1 MCLLYIL
8 QNLKHIFLQRLTNFC
23 CDLHVFIGA
32 LHDCGCT
39 WHKIIFSVIRNQ
51 NIVTRFVTEF
61 GLEQEMIQ
69 AQGTINKVILSVN
82 NFLEPGNPG
91 ENDINR
97 IGVASNLPSARP
109 TQTTSSEVN
118 AIGGSSVDFI
128 SSWLTNIP
136 QAIGAAS
143 VAAIKFITPS
153 AAAPGAATK
162 IAADPSRPDQTFSEL
177 KPMVDVNQLAF
188 GILGVAAL
196 GTVGYSLYAA
206 KGAKKRRYQKRSAAT
221 NQEIDQDQLLMK
233 IGKAILKGKVC
244 L

>member
-1 MCLLYIL
+1 
-8 QNLKHIFLQRLTNFC
+8 
-23 CDLHVFIGA
+23 
-32 LHDCGCT
+32 
-39 WHKIIFSVIRNQ
+39 
-51 NIVTRFVTEF
+51 
-61 GLEQEMIQ
+61 MIQ
-69 AQGTINKVILSVN
+69 AQQTVNKVILSVN

-97 IGVASNLPSARP
+97 IGVASNIPSARP

-162 IAADPSRPDQTFSEL
+162 IAAHNPAGAQTYSEL

-196 GTVGYSLYAA
+196 GTVGYSLYAS
-206 KGAKKRRYQKRSAAT
+206 KGATKRRRYQKRSAVT
-221 NQEIDQDQLLMK
+221 NQDIDQDLLLMQ

-244 L
+244 F